1 MCAQAALALSQ
12 ELTEEQEAEHG
23 EVLRRR
29 IRDLGIYL
37 GRHNSGDVV
46 KAAKDAKDAWVKS
59 GAEAETENMLQSL
72 FVEAGSPS
80 DGKKAKPTLQQL
92 EAALAL
98 YVPSA
103 ENNAEAAETKEELSS
118 RQLECVI
125 DIGFVAVLND
135 LLELGTR
142 CSKIVF
148 AYKKRPALVDI
159 KMLYVQSLL
168 LVRQQEPD
176 VEPESER
183 GKALALSRRIEAMKL
198 MERALLTCHRI
209 NVPDVMHRGCVMAWN
224 LGLPLLTPFQR
235 KFVHRLFTMA
245 VGFLDGM
252 DSPLVQLRAQL
263 HFELAKCELSSDFIT
278 KALEHVDGALRT
290 DYGNLLVDV
299 IDTSEYDIDETLVEH
314 VRKEKERPLD
324 PYLTQLRSRL
334 TLTSSLYE
342 TPDSPL
348 EQATL
353 LLEQAKTAKHDTFL
367 QTVLTK
373 AAALLGLNVPTVVQ
387 PEKTKGE
394 ISLAD
399 MTRTMLCSDVMA
411 LAWQQKSVKLA
422 KRAFEAVMA
431 RKWHPQQFINIVTM
445 QLQALFVAAQISAY
459 ELELRVAAINARLPE
474 DAQPVEVALGV
485 VTDNK
490 ALVDL
495 KLEVIQHLMSALDY
509 AEQTGKGWMVENVSI
524 HLWNY
529 HAMVFET
536 QQYDKVLPQLL
547 AALERCLASL
557 EASAHVDPVLR
568 CDLARAL
575 GCVYEFGKDYGK
587 MVTVSS
593 KCIDLA
599 SPSVTKHVLAISAR
613 GKVRQGQKPDAVVNS
628 AKLWQHKVLSTI
640 AILQH
645 VSTDA
650 ENKVPPAEQHKVLES
665 AYRTLSAQYDAQKAA
680 AAAGEAKF
688 QTVAEAELG
697 VQMWAQLAE
706 CALRS
711 GQWELA
717 QLCAFRGSQQLPQNS
732 EAQSALAPPTW
743 RWLSVAESVWGQ
755 AVAAL
760 IHEEGQDTQV
770 QNKLRSASLDHF
782 ELAARWGVK
791 SRRPVLVIDAARHLW
806 NTALPCVQ
814 SPLGRQLLF
823 KPVKNTL
830 AYMAEAEVKED
841 PALRVKLYLV
851 LFDCFQDAGQWQDG
865 LRACIASFQQVDVE
879 YRRPL
884 WEARVLFMSKLGKN
898 VASGVAKMKESD
910 ETLLAQMWGTLARSF
925 KAPADQMEAY
935 AAALKALKSSIYRV
949 EYLIEFGEWLQSVQ
963 RHEDAVLH
971 LLAANDML
979 LDVEQRARDAAMDE
993 AELAELEEG
1002 EAAGSQ
1008 RSEAKS
1014 VKSSKSVRSV
1024 NRFKATAKAIA
1035 AFSSTPSELR
1045 VSFSEQLVRLNV
1057 MLAQLS
1063 STQEQRMYFCHLAQ
1077 THAVGMITKAVD
1089 KVNTA
1094 LLTAEFETIEP
1105 ETLVALAKKWGEP
1118 AVTVE
1123 VWLPRQEPKFRLP
1136 STLTGWLTYSTPAEL
1151 VTFWRD
1157 NKIALI
1163 KEYMLHSSN
1172 IKRLDV
1178 AFYYFNAL
1186 IDMLHEGGCGLH
1198 AVPVLRVL
1206 EILLE
1211 SCPGTVH
1218 DSVELGFAL
1227 PTLRLRGAVLLESL
1241 NMSALAADYRLRAG
1255 ALGITR
1261 ERRLK
1266 LEEELRRAHG
1276 DAGTANSQKQEEDQH
1291 QLYRKVMARFTVRSL
1306 LLQQVRYAMVLGE
1319 YGCCNNLLSYA
1330 RCQNELAHDHDNARI
1345 ERYLTASM
1353 CAARGDVGTAL
1364 DVFQEAL
1371 HPAQTRAIDTE
1382 ERRRAVLEYA
1392 ELLARMRRFH
1402 EAELVIKDA
1411 AEAFQT
1417 LRSPAI
1423 EVVSSQQCTTFSNNL
1438 DIDVALVEFQ
1448 VELAKLHMQNA
1459 LMFKSMGSAWSGA
1472 WQQAVDCFQSAI
1484 ARLDGKRTGCRTLGQ
1499 HPRHAAVLLAYS
1511 RAIPTVEGVPAD
1523 AQAATERHATQM
1535 ALLLRAEE
1543 LAQML
1548 VRKCCLRDAHPGL
1561 TSPLQLLLADIKG
1574 DIGALHLQA
1583 AREAYDAKVLREAD
1597 HLKRWL
1603 HENDETR
1610 AELTEAGPAQMA
1622 IASFSGAETLLRAVP
1637 TRQAFMSAC
1646 AGAAS
1651 RQLCLLQNC
1660 LEKIWTRSD
1669 FGDDGDVQDED
1680 SDEDDDGASARRSS
1694 LVLDAER
1701 QWRSGDAKAKPLT
1714 LQMCSLIS
1722 TTTNRLM
1729 RAYAVACQ
1737 QSNIQAAACSAAELV
1752 ECFGAWEKART
1763 AAYLC
1768 SFQHYF
1774 AAMRMREILMAA
1786 LSPQSRM
1793 AILER
1798 LHNHLETN
1806 LTNAWESP
1814 VAATIRAF
1822 MQTKTASTVLQAN
1835 ASMDQ
1840 MLEHIAENQSVVIL
1854 QQSIDERHLYLA
1866 HLGHNEVHAVYR
1878 HTWTSAE
1885 KEQLE
1890 KCRKQFSAL
1899 PKALKAELLLPEGEG
1914 VEVVTTAQAS
1924 LEQAV
1929 TQLQGLFKDV
1939 KGLQQLGEVC
1949 VCTWACR
1956 SRDALVFI
1964 RDVSAITCFSLC
1976 RCDRFSKERTSPTAS
1991 PSFSI

>member
-12 ELTEEQEAEHG
+12 ELTEEQEAQHG
-23 EVLRRR
+23 QVLRRR

-72 FVEAGSPS
+72 FVEVSSPS

-92 EAALAL
+92 EDALAL
-98 YVPSA
+98 YIPST
-103 ENNAEAAETKEELSS
+103 ENNAEAGETKEELSP

-290 DYGNLLVDV
+290 DYGHLLVDV
-299 IDTSEYDIDETLVEH
+299 IDTSEYDIDETLIEH

-342 TPDSPL
+342 TPDSVL

-353 LLEQAKTAKHDTFL
+353 LLEQAKTAKHDSFL

-387 PEKTKGE
+387 PEKTEGE

-411 LAWQQKSVKLA
+411 LAWQQKSLKLA

-459 ELELRVAAINARLPE
+459 ELEQRVAAINARLPE
-474 DAQPVEVALGV
+474 DAQPVEVALGM

-490 ALVDL
+490 ELLDL
-495 KLEVIQHLMSALDY
+495 KLAVIQHLMSALDY

-536 QQYDKVLPQLL
+536 QQYAEVLPQLL

-575 GCVYEFGKDYGK
+575 GCVYEFSKDYGK
-587 MVTVSS
+587 MVAVSS

-628 AKLWQHKVLSTI
+628 ARLWQHKVLSTI

-645 VSTDA
+645 VSTDV
-650 ENKVPPAEQHKVLES
+650 ENKVPSAEQHKVLES
-665 AYRTLSAQYDAQKAA
+665 AYGTLSAQFDAQEAA
-680 AAAGEAKF
+680 VAAGEAKF
-688 QTVAEAELG
+688 QTAAEAELG

-706 CALRS
+706 CALRT

-717 QLCAFRGSQQLPQNS
+717 QLCAFRGSQQLPQSS
-732 EAQSALAPPTW
+732 EAQSALAPSTW

-760 IHEEGQDTQV
+760 IHEEGQDAQV

-791 SRRPVLVIDAARHLW
+791 SRRRVLVTDAARHLW

-823 KPVKNTL
+823 KPVQNTL
-830 AYMAEAEVKED
+830 ECLAEAQVKED

-851 LFDCFQDAGQWQDG
+851 LFDCFQDAGRWQDG
-865 LRACIASFQQVDVE
+865 LRACVSSFEQVDAD

-979 LDVEQRARDAAMDE
+979 LDVEQAARDAAMDE
-993 AELAELEEG
+993 AELAESEEG
-1002 EAAGSQ
+1002 DAASSQ
-1008 RSEAKS
+1008 RSDGKS
-1014 VKSSKSVRSV
+1014 VKSSKSWSRL
-1024 NRFKATAKAIA
+1024 KTTAKVIVAL
-1035 AFSSTPSELR
+1035 SSKPSELR

-1077 THAVGMITKAVD
+1077 THAVAMITKAVD

-1105 ETLVALAKKWGEP
+1105 DTLVALAKKWGEP

-1123 VWLPRQEPKFRLP
+1123 VWLPRQDPKFRLP
-1136 STLTGWLTYSTPAEL
+1136 STLPGWLTYSPPAEL
-1151 VTFWRD
+1151 VTFWRE
-1157 NKIALI
+1157 NKNALI
-1163 KEYMLHSSN
+1163 QEHMLHSSN

-1211 SCPGTVH
+1211 SCPGKAQ

-1227 PTLRLRGAVLLESL
+1227 PTLRLRAAVLLESL

-1276 DAGTANSQKQEEDQH
+1276 DAGGANTQKQQEDQP
-1291 QLYRKVMARFTVRSL
+1291 QLYRKVLARFTVRSL
-1306 LLQQVRYAMVLGE
+1306 LLQQVRYAMALGE

-1330 RCQNELAHDHDNARI
+1330 RCQNELAHDNDNARI
-1345 ERYLTASM
+1345 ERYLTASL
-1353 CAARGDVGTAL
+1353 CAARGDVGSAL
-1364 DVFQEAL
+1364 DVFHEAL
-1371 HPAQTRAIDTE
+1371 HPAQNRAIDTE
-1382 ERRRAVLEYA
+1382 ERRRAVVEYA

-1402 EAELVIKDA
+1402 EAEVIINDA
-1411 AEAFQT
+1411 VAAFQA
-1417 LRSPAI
+1417 LRSPVV
-1423 EVVSSQQCTTFSNNL
+1423 EVGSPQQCSTFSNNL

-1448 VELAKLHMQNA
+1448 LELAKLHIQNA
-1459 LMFKSMGSAWSGA
+1459 LMFKNMGSAWSPA
-1472 WQQAVDCFQSAI
+1472 WQQAVGCFQSAI
-1484 ARLDGKRTGCRTLGQ
+1484 ACLDGQSTGGRTLGQ

-1511 RAIPTVEGVPAD
+1511 RAIPTVVGVPAD
-1523 AQAATERHATQM
+1523 ASAAAERHATQM

-1543 LAQML
+1543 LTQTL

-1583 AREAYDAKVLREAD
+1583 ARDAYDAKVLREAD

-1610 AELTEAGPAQMA
+1610 PELTEAGPAQMA

-1637 TRQAFMSAC
+1637 TRQALMSAR

-1669 FGDDGDVQDED
+1669 LVDDSAGHDED
-1680 SDEDDDGASARRSS
+1680 TDEDDDEASAARSS
-1694 LVLDAER
+1694 PVLDAER
-1701 QWRSGDAKAKPLT
+1701 QWRAGDAKAKTLT

-1722 TTTNRLM
+1722 TTSNRLM

-1737 QSNIQAAACSAAELV
+1737 QNNLQAAACAAAELV
-1752 ECFGAWEKART
+1752 ECFGAWEKAST

-1774 AAMRMREILMAA
+1774 AAMRMREILTAA

-1798 LHNHLETN
+1798 LHNKLKAN

-1835 ASMDQ
+1835 ATMHQ
-1840 MLEHIAENQSVVIL
+1840 MFEQIAENQHVVVV
-1854 QQSIDERHLYLA
+1854 QQSMDERYLYLA
-1866 HLGHNEVHAVYR
+1866 HIGLNNVYGVYR

-1890 KCRKQFSAL
+1890 SSRKQFSAL

-1914 VEVVTTAQAS
+1914 VEVVATAQAS

-1929 TQLQGLFKDV
+1929 TQLQALFKDV
-1939 KGLQQLGEVC
+1939 KGLQQIGEVC
-1949 VCTWACR
+1949 ACICIRAGRSGSSILSFICNVC
-1956 SRDALVFI
+1956 VF
-1964 RDVSAITCFSLC
+1964 TCFCLCLC
-1976 RCDRFSKERTSPTAS
+1976 RCDRF
-1991 PSFSI
+1991 